1 MEIVIANS
9 CCGRRPVI
17 LLCTAG
23 LIAMATDVDAAADF
37 GALLQQVS
45 EAPAAGRE
53 IEQGVAH
60 LRQGRPADAIAAFKR
75 ALALDPASGYAH
87 QLLGEAYLQQGTY
100 DMLGEARAELQQA
113 IALDSRL
120 VWARFH
126 LARLYLDFGEARKA
140 HEQLLAAVEQRPDV
154 PHLQSL
160 LGEAKRQLSQPRESI
175 ERQERALRIDPA
187 FAPARYYLGL
197 ALLDV
202 KEDEAALAAL
212 EAAASSKLPI
222 PELYL
227 TLGSVHDRAGRM
239 DRARRLFERAVEI
252 APHRPEGHLRLAS
265 ARRRQGDA
273 AGALEELSRALP
285 SGQRLLTT
293 EYYQQLEADVLLERG
308 RALQDLR
315 RWDEAARAYAD
326 AVAVQPDRGE
336 AHRYLAEALYQQ
348 GEYRR
353 ALEHAR
359 RAAALAH
366 PLPPE
371 LLARIT
377 ERGDR

>member
-1 MEIVIANS
+1 MIATS
-9 CCGRRPVI
+9 GRGRRTLI
-17 LLCTAG
+17 LLRTVAV
-23 LIAMATDVDAAADF
+23 IVMATDAAAAEDRRS
-37 GALLQQVS
+37 APSQQVS
-45 EAPAAGRE
+45 EARSAGRE
-53 IEQGVAH
+53 IELGTAH
-60 LRQGRPADAIAAFKR
+60 LRQGRTAEAIAAFKR
-75 ALALDPASGYAH
+75 ALALDPASGHAH

-100 DMLGEARAELQQA
+100 DMLGEARAELLQA
-113 IALDSRL
+113 VTLDPRL

-126 LARLYLDFGEARKA
+126 LARLYLDFGEAAKA

-160 LGEAKRQLSQPRESI
+160 LGEAERQLSEPRKSI

-227 TLGSVHDRAGRM
+227 TLGSVHDGAGRL
-239 DRARRLFERAVEI
+239 DRARRLFEQAVEI
-252 APHRPEGHLRLAS
+252 APHRPEGRLRLAS

-273 AGALEELSRALP
+273 AGALEELARALP

-293 EYYQQLEADVLLERG
+293 EYYQQLEADVHFERG

-315 RWDEAARAYAD
+315 RWDEAARAYGD
-326 AVAVQPDRGE
+326 AIAIHPDRGE
-336 AHRYLAEALYQQ
+336 AHRYLAETLYQQ

-366 PLPPE
+366 PLPSE

-377 ERGDR
+377 ERAGR